1 MVLAC
6 PGSRG
11 DVAVN
16 QLAAYRVAA
25 YPMVRGRIL
34 SQVPESKHHAYLDQ
48 ARTTVCGFG
57 VAEMQL
63 FPHLRF
69 TASPPS
75 VRCVMC
81 DRVVRAAAR

>member
-1 MVLAC
+1 
-6 PGSRG
+6 
-11 DVAVN
+11 VAVN
-16 QLAAYRVAA
+16 RLAAYRVAA

-63 FPHLRF
+63 FPQLRF

-75 VRCVMC
+75 ARCVMC